1 MENYLIRIDDKEII
15 VNKREVTLL
24 DMVKV
29 GTNNFHL
36 LQDNRGYQVNLLDID
51 YLKKTLKI
59 SVNGT
64 NYHLEIEDEYDLQ
77 VQKMGL
83 LAIASQKLNSVK
95 APMPGL
101 IIDILVKEGQV
112 VSEDTPLVVLSAMK
126 MENVILAQGD
136 GIVKH
141 VAIAKNDTVEKG
153 QLIIEM
159 E

>member
-1 MENYLIRIDDKEII
+1 MENYLIRIDDKEIM
-15 VNKREVTLL
+15 VNKKDVAQL

-29 GTNNFHL
+29 GTSDYHL
-36 LQDNRGYQVNLLDID
+36 LQDHKGYEVNLLDID
-51 YLKKTLKI
+51 YLKKTLKV

-64 NYHLEIEDEYDLQ
+64 TYHLEIEDEYDQQ

-83 LAIASQKLNSVK
+83 LAVASQKLNSVK

-101 IIDILVKEGQV
+101 IIEIMVEEGQV

-141 VAIAKNDTVEKG
+141 IAIAKNDTVEKG